1 MPDWMRQ
8 VINANLFAPRA
19 GGADLR
25 AVGLDFDDDLGG
37 LTKRGPSTP
46 VSRTW
51 LPWAAVAVTALLI
64 MAHPAYGLG
73 VLHGVMIGGVA
84 TMIWVEPGM
93 AYGRGY
99 K

>member
-1 MPDWMRQ
+1 MPCWVRR
-8 VINANLFAPRA
+8 VVSGNLFALRA
-19 GGADLR
+19 GDDGLR
-25 AVGLDFDDDLGG
+25 AAGFDFDDLGYPAP
-37 LTKRGPSTP
+37 RERPA
-46 VSRTW
+46 SRVW
-51 LPWAAVAVTALLI
+51 PRWAAVAVTALLI

-84 TMIWVEPGM
+84 TMIWLEPGT